1 MAFKQFPRMKK
12 IATTTLLALMLSS
25 AISCKTDKESVE
37 EDELVEVLDCSS
49 VKTGKFKYANP
60 AYGEWIIDRNE
71 TTSIEISETDD
82 LKIYSDVVWITD
94 CEYELHITDT
104 DNLDNMAVVSSVLR
118 VVITDV
124 MDYGYKCVS
133 YTPDGPEEFEMIRID
148 G

>member
-1 MAFKQFPRMKK
+1 MKRT
-12 IATTTLLALMLSS
+12 IVTTLFLFLS
-25 AISCKTDKESVE
+25 IFIIGCKENTASDDVE
-37 EDELVEVLDCSS
+37 GLVEVLDCSS

-71 TTSIEISETDD
+71 TTSIEISNTDD

-104 DNLDNMAVVSSVLR
+104 DNLDNMKVVSSVLR

-124 MDYGYKCVS
+124 TDYGYKCIS
-133 YTPDGPEEFEMIRID
+133 YTTDGPEEFEMIRID
-148 G
+148 

>member
-12 IATTTLLALMLSS
+12 IATTTLLALMLSL
-25 AISCKTDKESVE
+25 AMSCKTDKESVE

>member
-1 MAFKQFPRMKK
+1 MKK
-12 IATTTLLALMLSS
+12 TLLLAVIAILS
-25 AISCKTDKESVE
+25 ITTSCKTDKESTN
-37 EDELVEVLDCSS
+37 DEIIDVLDCSS

-60 AYGEWIIDRNE
+60 AFGEWIIDRNE

-104 DNLDNMAVVSSVLR
+104 DNLDNMQVVSSVLR

-124 MDYGYKCVS
+124 TDYGYKCIS
-133 YTPDGPEEFEMIRID
+133 YTVDGPEEFEMIKID
-148 G
+148 E

>member
-1 MAFKQFPRMKK
+1 M
-12 IATTTLLALMLSS
+12 
-25 AISCKTDKESVE
+25 
-37 EDELVEVLDCSS
+37 
-49 VKTGKFKYANP
+49 KTGKFKYANP

>member
-1 MAFKQFPRMKK
+1 MAFTEFLSMKNN
-12 IATTTLLALMLSS
+12 IASTLFFMVLMLATMSCKNDKDSS
-25 AISCKTDKESVE
+25 ADDV
-37 EDELVEVLDCSS
+37 VEVLDCSS

-71 TTSIEISETDD
+71 TTSVEISKTDD

-124 MDYGYKCVS
+124 MDYGYKCIS